1 MPPRPAPAAASP
13 AARRAAAAGR
23 RARRGQG
30 LGRQS
35 QGLVRRAAGARAW
48 AAHRWAPVRAG
59 RAGSVPGLAGRP
71 RGPARLQAQG
81 AARLWAQGA
90 AKQARSGALGWLL
103 AVGGLLRSVCGS
115 SRSSDA
121 LEFAS
126 TAVAELDLIAPVV
139 QGRRNITGLQ
149 LFYSHPQR
157 AQKQTSNGE
166 TSLSLQ
172 QLKSIPTQP
181 AGSLRPSSC
190 QYMVATASACTQSAC
205 REPARAGVILQR
217 LLASCTQALL
227 SNQSAAGTRASTA
240 LGEMRARLCAR
251 AARNLEHMGG
261 RVVATLPCRHSGVEA
276 GEGGSGRQAAP

>member
-1 MPPRPAPAAASP
+1 VRSVTRTAAAAGRRGRRRRRTRPRPAPAAASP

-126 TAVAELDLIAPVV
+126 TAVAELEFDCACGAGAPKHY
-139 QGRRNITGLQ
+139 RTAAILLT
-149 LFYSHPQR
+149 
-157 AQKQTSNGE
+157 
-166 TSLSLQ
+166 
-172 QLKSIPTQP
+172 
-181 AGSLRPSSC
+181 PS
-190 QYMVATASACTQSAC
+190 
-205 REPARAGVILQR
+205 
-217 LLASCTQALL
+217 
-227 SNQSAAGTRASTA
+227 AGTKADKQWGNQPEPTAAKINSYATCWKLTPLKLSVHGSDGVCLHTVSMQGASSRRSNT
-240 LGEMRARLCAR
+240 
-251 AARNLEHMGG
+251 
-261 RVVATLPCRHSGVEA
+261 
-276 GEGGSGRQAAP
+276 AAPFGKLHTGTPIKSERGRHTRQHSAR

>member
-1 MPPRPAPAAASP
+1 M
-13 AARRAAAAGR
+13 
-23 RARRGQG
+23 
-30 LGRQS
+30 
-35 QGLVRRAAGARAW
+35 
-48 AAHRWAPVRAG
+48 
-59 RAGSVPGLAGRP
+59 
-71 RGPARLQAQG
+71 
-81 AARLWAQGA
+81 
-90 AKQARSGALGWLL
+90 LL
-103 AVGGLLRSVCGS
+103 SLLR
-115 SRSSDA
+115 
-121 LEFAS
+121 LP
-126 TAVAELDLIAPVV
+126 LQNWNLIAPVV

-251 AARNLEHMGG
+251 GSQPGTHGRGGCYAALPAHG
-261 RVVATLPCRHSGVEA
+261 RRGRRGRLGAPSSPLTKPCPLQ
-276 GEGGSGRQAAP
+276 GRP